1 MATTENHL
9 KPRQYYK
16 KKKVTLTSCRVLT
29 ATWKER
35 TLLHIVR
42 KKIFNVG
49 VANVETP
56 PNEAAINLLF
66 GGIPLLRKCTFET
79 AC

>member
-42 KKIFNVG
+42 IKIFNVG

-66 GGIPLLRKCTFET
+66 GGNSSSQKVHF
-79 AC
+79 